1 MLVFYSTA
9 QNVNLKFVGEIEEK
23 NIEKARRHYYLQ
35 GYHAE
40 FLRIDEAIHRKLKF
54 TQND

>member
-23 NIEKARRHYYLQ
+23 NIEKARRYYYLQ

-40 FLRIDEAIHRKLKF
+40 FLRIDEVIHRKLKF

>member
-9 QNVNLKFVGEIEEK
+9 QNINLKFVGEIEEK

-40 FLRIDEAIHRKLKF
+40 FLRIDEAIQRKLKF